1 MLICMGYQEGQE
13 RRTIDGQEVI
23 VIRSAKRKRTISAD
37 LVDGTLRLRI
47 PLRLSKGQVEEHARA
62 FQKKLQRRTS
72 ARGRSDEDLMRRALE
87 LSSRYFDDAVRPVSV
102 RWSDQQN
109 TGWGSTTSSQGTIRL
124 SSRLKEMPMWVQ
136 DGVLVH
142 ELAHLIEP
150 GHGPRFRELV
160 ERYPRTK
167 EADAFLEGVSF
178 AERQPA

>member
-1 MLICMGYQEGQE
+1 M
-13 RRTIDGQEVI
+13 IDGQEVI
-23 VIRSAKRKRTISAD
+23 VIRSAKRRRTISAD
-37 LVDGTLRLRI
+37 LVDGTLRLRV
-47 PLRLSKGQVEEHARA
+47 PLRLGRGQLEEHARA
-62 FQKKLQRRTS
+62 FQKKLRRRAS

-87 LSSRYFDDAVRPVSV
+87 LSARYFDDAVRPASV
-102 RWSDQQN
+102 RWSDRQN
-109 TGWGSTTSSQGTIRL
+109 SRWGSTTSSQGTIRL
-124 SSRLKEMPMWVQ
+124 SSRLKGMPVWVQ

-178 AERQPA
+178 AQRQG